1 VGHGHWWVA
10 KKKSTFSKWVSKLK
24 VGANGKHVKHKT
36 IHMARGFEEVKG
48 FEYEKIFIHVIKW
61 GTLRSLV
68 ALVGQLIQMETFTT
82 KCIKKKT

>member
-1 VGHGHWWVA
+1 
-10 KKKSTFSKWVSKLK
+10 
-24 VGANGKHVKHKT
+24 
-36 IHMARGFEEVKG
+36 MARGFEEVKG

-82 KCIKKKT
+82 KCIKKKLKW